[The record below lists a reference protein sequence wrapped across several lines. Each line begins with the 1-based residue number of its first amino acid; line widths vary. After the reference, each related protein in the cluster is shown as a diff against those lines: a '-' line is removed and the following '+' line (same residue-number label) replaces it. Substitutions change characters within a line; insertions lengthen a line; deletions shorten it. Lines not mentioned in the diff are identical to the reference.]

1 MWAQRTPVGRI
12 GCAVGLLLAVLLFLL
27 ILSGV
32 IFVVGNA
39 LSTTTVTCTPTSVD
53 SVHARRTAYVEI
65 VSSDCPILHAGHLG
79 ERQDRIAEKIQ
90 VGEPHTFN
98 VASFDL
104 WLGRNGLSFP
114 SIRGGLPD
122 VD

>member
-1 MWAQRTPVGRI
+1 M
-12 GCAVGLLLAVLLFLL
+12 LLFLL

-39 LSTTTVTCTPTSVD
+39 LSTTTVTCTLTSVD

-90 VGEPHTFN
+90 VGEPHTFT